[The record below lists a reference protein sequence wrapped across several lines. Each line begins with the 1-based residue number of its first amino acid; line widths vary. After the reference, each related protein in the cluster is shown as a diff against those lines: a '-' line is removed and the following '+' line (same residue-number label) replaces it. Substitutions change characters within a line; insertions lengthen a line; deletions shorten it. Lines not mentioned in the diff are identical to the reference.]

1 MAVTT
6 TLKLPEDLK
15 DRIAPL
21 AAAQG
26 KSPHAWMV
34 DALQAQVALAD
45 MRSTFVADALAAA
58 EQIDQGGALYA
69 GEEVAAYLRGAW
81 ERAAAAPPPA
91 KAAPW
96 GAKPA
101 DRCPARWRAGP
112 TSSLD
117 FLNDTPR
124 RRPPR
129 SR

>member
-34 DALQAQVALAD
+34 DTLQAQVALAD

-58 EQIDQGGALYA
+58 DQIDQGVALYA
-69 GEEVAAYLRGAW
+69 GEEVAAYLRGRLAG
-81 ERAAAAPPPA
+81 ERPSRPVPT
-91 KAAPW
+91 
-96 GAKPA
+96 
-101 DRCPARWRAGP
+101 AG
-112 TSSLD
+112 S
-117 FLNDTPR
+117 PR
-124 RRPPR
+124 RKAVPVGPPK

>member
-45 MRSTFVADALAAA
+45 MRATFVADALAAA

-69 GEEVAAYLRGAW
+69 GEEVAAYLRGRLAG
-81 ERAAAAPPPA
+81 ERPSRPSPT
-91 KAAPW
+91 
-96 GAKPA
+96 
-101 DRCPARWRAGP
+101 AG
-112 TSSLD
+112 S
-117 FLNDTPR
+117 PR
-124 RRPPR
+124 RKPVPVDPPK